1 MDQTKIIKKYLKEIP
16 GIAAVYLYGSF
27 ASGRGQIQSDV
38 DIGILYKRGEEPGLE
53 KRLDIADQLTSVLG
67 REVDLLVLN
76 DASPV
81 IRMQVLKKGKK
92 LFELDRRE
100 VNRFFVQT
108 INEYCDLKITRSV
121 IEKNIGR
128 ARIYG

>member
-1 MDQTKIIKKYLKEIP
+1 MKQIKIIKEYLQEEA
-16 GIAAVYLYGSF
+16 GIAAVYLYGSA
-27 ASGRGQIQSDV
+27 ASGRDQAGSDI
-38 DIGILYKRGEEPGLE
+38 DIALLYKQGMKP
-53 KRLDIADQLTSVLG
+53 DINKQLQIVDDLTSTLE

-76 DASPV
+76 GASPV

-92 LFELDRRE
+92 IIERDRRE

-121 IEKNIGR
+121 IEKNVNR